1 MKTLFFILMLGLSGV
16 SHAAT
21 LLSEHFEQTL
31 AKWDDTFN
39 GLNAQIVVDPLDPTN
54 QVLRFSALR
63 GGGDLMSVAPITGQ
77 TGGNYILSFDY
88 LGTCGSDNC
97 GGFVGVSTGTNPPG
111 AHQWIGGTT
120 TGGAAYPDV
129 LPDTGVW
136 EHVTIVFTT
145 AIDPIHLMLEEWT
158 GGDAIAGN
166 AYFDNFLLTDA
177 NGATLPPAAV
187 PVPLW
192 TSILTMLL
200 LGFLIF
206 RFGNT
211 RLKR

>member
-1 MKTLFFILMLGLSGV
+1 MKKLFFILMLGLSSA

-21 LLSEHFEQTL
+21 LFSEHFEQTL

-39 GLNAQIVVDPLDPTN
+39 GLNAQIVIDPLNPAN
-54 QVLRFSALR
+54 KVLSFTSLH
-63 GGGDLMSVAPITGQ
+63 GGGDLMSVAPLTGQ
-77 TGGNYILSFDY
+77 TGGDYILSFDY
-88 LGTCGSDNC
+88 LGTCGSANC
-97 GGFVGVSTGTNPPG
+97 GGFVGVSTGVNPPG
-111 AHQWIGGTT
+111 AHTWVGGTT
-120 TGGAAYPDV
+120 APYPDL
-129 LPDTGVW
+129 LPDTGAW
-136 EHVTIVFTT
+136 EHVTIAFTT

-192 TSILTMLL
+192 ISILTMLL
-200 LGFLIF
+200 LSFLIF
-206 RFGNT
+206 RFSRKT